1 MTMGRS
7 PRNKVCAVGLFNR
20 SQKPE
25 EPADETLSELSV
37 SGAQRLRDLVR
48 GSMAVAGYEVT
59 VYAGHVEDADG
70 RQFGLGSL
78 ARRLADPRLAAK
90 RWPAIVDGHI
100 RSLIASIDGP
110 DEFDVPTDELLDR
123 TYLRLYEAGALPD
136 GPWWSYGRE
145 ALPGVLELLA
155 LDLPDSVATFN
166 DEQVGKHGL
175 DRLRTAGLA
184 NLRREEAEER
194 ATYDGVEILIGSM
207 YMASTALVLREVVL
221 RTTGEAH
228 LPNGVLVAV
237 PFRHQLLYHV
247 PRDGGVVDALNAMA
261 GNAAAAYDTEVGPIS
276 PHIYWWRDGEFQQI
290 THRDGEGRVEVRVEG
305 GFGEVFSRLF
315 PEL

>member
-1 MTMGRS
+1 M
-7 PRNKVCAVGLFNR
+7 GLFNR
-20 SQKPE
+20 NARK
-25 EPADETLSELSV
+25 PADDDEPQDEHLPELTI

-78 ARRLADPRLAAK
+78 ARRLSDPRLAAK
-90 RWPAIVDGHI
+90 RWPSIVEDHI
-100 RSLIASIDGP
+100 TRLLASVNGP
-110 DEFDVPTDELLDR
+110 DEFDVPTEDLLER
-123 TYLRLYEAGALPD
+123 TYLRLYEAGSLPD
-136 GPWWSYGRE
+136 ADWWSYGRE

-166 DEQVGKHGL
+166 DEQVTKHGI
-175 DRLRTAGLA
+175 DRLRVAGLA
-184 NLRREEAEER
+184 NLRREEADER
-194 ATYDGVEILIGSM
+194 ATYDGVEILVGSM
-207 YMASTALVLREVVL
+207 FMASTVLVLREVVL

-247 PRDGGVVDALNAMA
+247 PRDTEVIEALNSMAAFAAM
-261 GNAAAAYDTEVGPIS
+261 GYDKEVGPIS
-276 PHIYWWRDGEFQQI
+276 PHVYWWQDGEFHQI
-290 THRDGEGRVEVRVEG
+290 TQRDEDGRIEVHVQG
-305 GFGEVFSRLF
+305 GFADVLTRLF
-315 PEL
+315 PES

>member
-1 MTMGRS
+1 MTTGRS

-90 RWPAIVDGHI
+90 RWPTIVDDHI
-100 RSLIASIDGP
+100 RRLIASIDGP
-110 DEFDVPTDELLDR
+110 DEFDVPTDDLLDR
-123 TYLRLYEAGALPD
+123 TYLRLYEADALPD
-136 GPWWSYGRE
+136 GDWWTYGRE

-166 DEQVGKHGL
+166 DEQVSKHGL
-175 DRLRTAGLA
+175 DRLRAAGLA
-184 NLRREEAEER
+184 NLRREEADER
-194 ATYDGVEILIGSM
+194 ATYDGVEILVGSM
-207 YMASTALVLREVVL
+207 FMASTALVLREVVL

-247 PRDGGVVDALNAMA
+247 PRDSGVVDALNAMA
-261 GNAAAAYDTEVGPIS
+261 GNAAAAYDTEVGPVS
-276 PHIYWWRDGEFQQI
+276 PHIYWWRDGAFQQI
-290 THRDGEGRVEVRVEG
+290 THRDDEGRVEVRVEG
-305 GFGEVFSRLF
+305 GFGEVFTRLF
-315 PEL
+315 PES

>member
-1 MTMGRS
+1 
-7 PRNKVCAVGLFNR
+7 VGLFNR
-20 SQKPE
+20 KERRREE
-25 EPADETLSELSV
+25 EPADEALSELTV

-78 ARRLADPRLAAK
+78 ARRLADPRVQAK
-90 RWPAIVDGHI
+90 RWPAIVDDHI
-100 RSLIASIDGP
+100 RRLLASVNGP
-110 DEFDVPTDELLDR
+110 DEFDVPTEDLLGR
-123 TYLRLYEAGALPD
+123 TYLRLYEAGSLPEGD
-136 GPWWSYGRE
+136 WWTYGRE

-166 DEQVGKHGL
+166 DEQVTKHGL
-175 DRLRTAGLA
+175 TRLRAAGLA
-184 NLRREEAEER
+184 NLRREEADER
-194 ATYDGVEILIGSM
+194 ATYDGVEILVGSM
-207 YMASTALVLREVVL
+207 FMASTALVLREVVL

-247 PRDGGVVDALNAMA
+247 PRDEGVVDALNAMA
-261 GNAAAAYDTEVGPIS
+261 GNAAAGYDTEVGPIS
-276 PHIYWWRDGEFQQI
+276 PHVYWWREGGFHQV
-290 THRDGEGRVEVRVEG
+290 TYRDGDGRIEVRVEG
-305 GFGEVFSRLF
+305 EFGEMFTRLF
-315 PEL
+315 PES